1 MQEKQTSISIFQL
14 LSFAIFLF
22 FLHYIQVS
30 HLLEVFLISLVFSKK
45 VILTNKQFLGNKLL
59 VVLTLFI
66 LQALYPGDLGQSINT
81 MQLLILSRKM
91 LPIILMIFSSLL
103 IYLFLYQDW
112 FHLSYINPQ
121 NFTIDTIKTFKEK
134 KYYYSSLLE
143 ENKDKM
149 TRRNIKYLVSEI
161 PRHGYINYTSRYNL
175 ADDFFERS
183 KQAIQANNKLYI
195 ILSNTGSPASEMIS
209 LFTHK
214 DFNHISLSFD
224 EDLET
229 MVSYNGGNEF
239 QNPGLN
245 IENLASLYQK
255 EDSQIFVYSLKA
267 TQEQQE
273 TILNKIQQINMEGSA
288 YNVIGLVAK
297 VSLRPNMMFC
307 SQFVY
312 LMLQEVSLDFFE
324 ATETEVKPTDFIEK
338 DYYGKLQFEHEIK
351 FI

>member
-1 MQEKQTSISIFQL
+1 MQQKQTSIPIFHFL
-14 LSFAIFLF
+14 FFAIFLF
-22 FLHYIQVS
+22 FTHYLQVE

-45 VILTNKQFLGNKLL
+45 VILKNRQFLGNKLL
-59 VVLTLFI
+59 VFLTLLI
-66 LQALYPGDLGQSINT
+66 LHTLYTESLGQQINT
-81 MQLLILSRKM
+81 IQLLILSRST
-91 LPIILMIFSSLL
+91 LPLILMIFFSLL

-112 FHLSYINPQ
+112 SHLSYINPHD
-121 NFTIDTIKTFKEK
+121 FTIDAVKILKEK
-134 KYYYSSLLE
+134 RYYYSNLLE

-149 TRRNIKYLVSEI
+149 NRRNIKYLVSEI

-175 ADDFFERS
+175 ADNFFIRS
-183 KQAIQANNKLYI
+183 KQAIQADNKLYI

-224 EDLET
+224 KELQT
-229 MVSYNGGNEF
+229 MISYNGGNGF

-245 IENLASLYQK
+245 IEDLSSLYQK

-267 TQEQQE
+267 TKEQQE
-273 TILNKIQQINMEGSA
+273 TILNKIQQINIEGSA

-312 LMLQEVSLDFFE
+312 LMLQEVGLDFFE
-324 ATETEVKPTDFIEK
+324 AIETEVKPTDFIEK
-338 DYYGKLQFEHEIK
+338 DYYRKLQFEHEIK